1 MKKNIL
7 MFTCSALTL
16 FSVCKSVYAL
26 TPTEQL
32 KAVKDVFVKSF
43 EEMDTNQDGEVSKK
57 EYLNHQFEK
66 FRINI
71 MEADSFDAELND
83 KLLEGVDI
91 SLLKQKNNTSNE
103 KKSSNKEQVKQK
115 ADKKENKA
123 KEEKET
129 KDPISSSTDIMQEM
143 ANYTLDLDTPED
155 ELSKA
160 EIEINALLE
169 EEGALGLTKED
180 VMPELNGEELPSLEK
195 LDIKALD
202 DDLDSLIQPEIDD
215 KDKEI
220 NEMMSVI
227 KKTLPKKIDEITS
240 WVDIVYN
247 NKVVTYVYKADVDT
261 KSFSKEEK
269 DMLASSIK
277 NEACA
282 NAYETMCPKIKPMFI
297 DVGIDMQIRYVDKEN
312 QELSS
317 CEFNKTTCK

>member
-1 MKKNIL
+1 
-7 MFTCSALTL
+7 
-16 FSVCKSVYAL
+16 
-26 TPTEQL
+26 
-32 KAVKDVFVKSF
+32 
-43 EEMDTNQDGEVSKK
+43 
-57 EYLNHQFEK
+57 
-66 FRINI
+66 
-71 MEADSFDAELND
+71 
-83 KLLEGVDI
+83 
-91 SLLKQKNNTSNE
+91 
-103 KKSSNKEQVKQK
+103 
-115 ADKKENKA
+115 
-123 KEEKET
+123 
-129 KDPISSSTDIMQEM
+129 MQEM

-160 EIEINALLE
+160 EVEINALLE
-169 EEGALGLTKED
+169 EEDALGLTKED
-180 VMPELNGEELPSLEK
+180 VMPELNDEELPSLEK

-202 DDLDSLIQPEIDD
+202 DDLESLIQPEVSD